1 MFNYTLKGQGLDVVD
16 TVLSNRGLT
25 LEQANLIMKATFED
39 SNLNASDLKNI
50 DKACEMLNNAL
61 KKCFKIGILIDSD
74 CDGYCASATLYSYLT
89 NEVGYSNVLYKFHD
103 KPKAHGIKEYVV
115 NWVKEEGIKLLII
128 PDAGC
133 GLSDKEGE
141 EVLSDLGVN
150 IIILDHHIPE
160 YVSRETTIIVNPH
173 QNEDKYLNKYL
184 SGTGVTHKFIEY
196 HLGINNKSNSNKE
209 LYEDLVALSL
219 VSDMMNLRDSLENR
233 AYINLSAR
241 NIKSPFIYELLSDKK
256 EVTIEDLGFV
266 VAPLINA
273 TVRLGNEE
281 EKNLIFNSLFREDT
295 IPSNKRG
302 MVGKPTSMSSEAIRI
317 ANNLRRKQNKE
328 RDRGVE
334 RVSNIIK
341 EQGLDKNKVII
352 VIVDDDILDGSI
364 SGLVANRLVNEYNK
378 PVMLLRMTEDS
389 TLAGSTRTF
398 NNNFKLKNFKSM
410 CLETGLFEYCS
421 GHEGSFGACITV
433 ENFKKA
439 NEVFNELLKDVE
451 SDNSYEIDGI
461 YEGKIPQSDIS
472 SIIEFEKLWCFDIK
486 EPLFLVKGIKINT
499 NDIKKVGN
507 ATYTFNFNKTMFT
520 KFYASKVWFSNF
532 KLEDELPFG
541 GDIEVELIC
550 RFRNTK
556 GERKEMQIA
565 EIVDAICKVNYEY
578 DF

>member
-61 KKCFKIGILIDSD
+61 KKHFKIGILIDSD
-74 CDGYCASATLYSYLT
+74 CDGYCASAALYSYLT
-89 NEVGYSNVLYKFHD
+89 NELKYDNVIYKFHD
-103 KPKAHGIKEYVV
+103 KPKAHGIKDYVV
-115 NWVKEEGIKLLII
+115 DWVKEEDIELLMI

-133 GLSDKEGE
+133 GLVDKEGE

-173 QNEDKYLNKYL
+173 QDEDGYLNKYL
-184 SGTGVTHKFIEY
+184 SGAGVTHKFIEY
-196 HLGINNKSNSNKE
+196 HLGINNKTNSNKE

-219 VSDMMNLRDSLENR
+219 VSDMMNLRDSIENR
-233 AYINLSAR
+233 AYINLGAR
-241 NIKSPFIYELLSDKK
+241 NIKSPFMYELLSNNK
-256 EVTIEDLGFV
+256 EATIEDLGFV

-273 TVRLGNEE
+273 TVRFGNEE

-295 IPSNKRG
+295 IPSKKRG
-302 MVGKPTSMSSEAIRI
+302 MVGKPTSMASEAVRI
-317 ANNLRRKQNKE
+317 ANSLRRKQNKE

-352 VIVDDDILDGSI
+352 VIVDDEILDGSI
-364 SGLVANRLVNEYNK
+364 SGLVAIRLVNEYNK
-378 PVMLLRMTEDS
+378 PVMLLRVTEDS
-389 TLAGSTRTF
+389 TLAGSTRTV
-398 NNNFKLKNFKSM
+398 NSNFKLKNFKSI

-433 ENFKKA
+433 DNFEKA
-439 NEVFNELLKDVE
+439 NKVFNELLKDVE

-499 NDIKKVGN
+499 DDIKKVGN

-520 KFYASKVWFSNF
+520 KFYGSKVWFSNF

-565 EIVDAICKVNYEY
+565 EIVDAISKVNYEY